1 MEAIK
6 FMFGNLELTNEVIN
20 RLSDLGYTPESLKE
34 AIKNHEQTNGSDY
47 PAIYCGYTPESL
59 KDEINKHELKHDS
72 DSPALY
78 CGTYSKYNSG
88 NLRGMWVNVSTFDS
102 YEDFINFCKAIH
114 ADEEYPELMYQDFEN
129 MPGSLYHESMGKEEF
144 NNLLKYCE
152 LCEEYDVFA
161 VYDFLEWRTP
171 EDLDDMH
178 DAYVGVY
185 DSKEDFAEEIVSEC
199 YDLEKTMG
207 DLACYFDYEKFARD
221 LFMCDYYFGS
231 HGTVFSRF

>member
-6 FMFGNLELTNEVIN
+6 FKFGDLELTNEVIN
-20 RLSDLGYTPESLKE
+20 RLADLGYTPESLKE

-88 NLRGMWVNVSTFDS
+88 NLRGMWVNISTFGS
-102 YEDFINFCKAIH
+102 YDDFVNFCCAIH
-114 ADEEYPELMYQDFEN
+114 ADEECPELMYQDFEN
-129 MPGSLYHESMGKEEF
+129 MPGSLYHESMGEEEF
-144 NNLLKYCE
+144 TNILKYCD
-152 LCEEYDVFA
+152 LCDDYNVYA
-161 VYDFLEWRTP
+161 VDDFLEFYSP
-171 EDLDDMH
+171 EDLDNMH

-185 DSKEDFAEEIVSEC
+185 DSKEDFAREIVSDC
-199 YDLEKTMG
+199 YDIEKMMG
-207 DLACYFDYEKFARD
+207 NLACYFDYEAFARD
-221 LFMCDYYFGS
+221 LFMGDYYFGS
-231 HGTVFSRF
+231 HGTVLRTF